1 MKGAKVTTS
10 AFGPY
15 VEALSL
21 PSSKVLIFIIGLICF
36 LHTSINS
43 GLLAQ
48 INLDTK
54 FIMKC
59 GFVA

>member
-1 MKGAKVTTS
+1 VKDAKVTMS

-15 VEALSL
+15 VEVLYF
-21 PSSKVLIFIIGLICF
+21 PSSKVLIFIIVSKKN

-48 INLDTK
+48 INLDVK
-54 FIMKC
+54 FIVKC

>member
-1 MKGAKVTTS
+1 VKDAKVTMFT
-10 AFGPY
+10 FGPD
-15 VEALSL
+15 VEVLFL
-21 PSSKVLIFIIGLICF
+21 PSSKVLIFIIGLVCF
-36 LHTSINS
+36 LHTSINN

-48 INLDTK
+48 INFDVK